1 MSTSIFG
8 NNSAAISPTVQA
20 SAEQPKVAPAAVAP
34 QAKPAAHDSI
44 QISASA
50 HVHLLKASG
59 YSVQQIAANL
69 GMSSQVVSTYLG
81 ITGAKK

>member
-1 MSTSIFG
+1 MLTPVSG
-8 NNSAAISPTVQA
+8 NNSVAAIPETQA
-20 SAEQPKVAPAAVAP
+20 SAEQPKVAITTPVSQGKAATQDAV
-34 QAKPAAHDSI
+34 

-69 GMSSQVVSTYLG
+69 GMPSQMVSNYLG
-81 ITGAKK
+81 ITAAKK